1 MQLTNKFELPFASV
15 GRQNRRNGMD
25 HRALFMLQSRETGHC
40 DQNHLWPKPL
50 DHSFSINAYNMFIFS
65 VLLNSLQLKELL

>member
-25 HRALFMLQSRETGHC
+25 HSALFMLQSRETGHC
-40 DQNHLWPKPL
+40 D
-50 DHSFSINAYNMFIFS
+50 
-65 VLLNSLQLKELL
+65 